1 MIMNM
6 DEKIKRINELYHKSK
21 NEGLTNAEKQE
32 QQKLRRDYI
41 DSIKANLRGNLD
53 NMKILEKDGTLTD
66 VKDLRKKR

>member
-1 MIMNM
+1 M

-21 NEGLTNAEKQE
+21 NEGLTDAEKQE

-53 NMKILEKDGTLTD
+53 SMKILEKDGTLTD